1 MPCEASAG
9 AGPEGGVGG
18 VGGVGVAVGALV
30 ARAGLAAA
38 LVGLGFALVGLGF
51 AAARL
56 GLAVVAVG
64 LDFAAA
70 RLGAAAF
77 ATAGSAALWLST
89 GGAPA
94 GEAARLSLRRWGLV
108 RGSDPMTPGLG
119 SVLMSTHHGAPTEK
133 TRNPK
138 NFVLSLKRRGRS
150 EV

>member
-38 LVGLGFALVGLGF
+38 L
-51 AAARL
+51 
-56 GLAVVAVG
+56 VG